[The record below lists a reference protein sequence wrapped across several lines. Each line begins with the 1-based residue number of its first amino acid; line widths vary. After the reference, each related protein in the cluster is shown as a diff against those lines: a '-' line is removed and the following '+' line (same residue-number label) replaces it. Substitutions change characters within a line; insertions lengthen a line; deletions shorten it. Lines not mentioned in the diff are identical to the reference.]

1 MILLRHDCIDDHTG
15 AVSNADFEVF
25 TKVAVLDQ
33 FVLVFFIEDMVALEY
48 NETFYLTL
56 VHQSSTV
63 LSGINVLFC
72 DTIEL
77 TITDSDGE
85 VTHLCA

>member
-1 MILLRHDCIDDHTG
+1 M
-15 AVSNADFEVF
+15 SNADFEVF
-25 TKVAVLDQ
+25 TKVAILNQ

-48 NETFYLTL
+48 NETFYLIL
-56 VHQSSTV
+56 VHQPSTA

-77 TITDSDGE
+77 TITDSDGK
-85 VTHLCA
+85 VTNK